1 MYRDLQ
7 QGRSVEVETILGDLI
22 AEGHKAHLHT
32 PLLEAA
38 TAAPRVYAARSH

>member
-7 QGRSVEVETILGDLI
+7 QGRPVEVETILGDLI
-22 AEGHKAHLHT
+22 AEGRKAGLHP

-38 TAAPRVYAARSH
+38 TAALRIYAARLP